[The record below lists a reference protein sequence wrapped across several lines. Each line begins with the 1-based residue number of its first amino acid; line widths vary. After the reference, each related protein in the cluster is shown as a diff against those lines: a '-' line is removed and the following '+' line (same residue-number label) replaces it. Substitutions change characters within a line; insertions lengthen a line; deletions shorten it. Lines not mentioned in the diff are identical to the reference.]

1 MSAGEEAAFTN
12 GYHARR
18 TYVSFT
24 AIVLLPLGV
33 GFAAGI
39 YTAAIFVS
47 FCLVLDVSLRY
58 SLIPASIAATAA
70 WLYSLRWV
78 HTMIKDTERA
88 LWAIA
93 HGKLIASQPLLVE
106 THTDNNRVVRRTDLG
121 ANYEQQI
128 QVARL
133 VLNGGTISQGSCL
146 RYFAGNRQAFQSYQ
160 QQLVA
165 AGWGRW
171 RSKDHPS
178 QGVAVTDF
186 GMAEFKK
193 MVERGIPLP
202 HYYDPYEQNGG
213 MSLRTRAHAQDDP
226 PDD

>member
-24 AIVLLPLGV
+24 AIVLLPIGI

-47 FCLVLDVSLRY
+47 FCLVLDVPLRY
-58 SLIPASIAATAA
+58 SLLPASIAAAAA
-70 WLYSLRWV
+70 WMYSLRWV

-106 THTDNNRVVRRTDLG
+106 THMDNNRVVRRTDLG

-128 QVARL
+128 EVAKL

-146 RYFAGNRQAFQSYQ
+146 RYFNGNRQEFQSYQ

-171 RSKDHPS
+171 RSPNAPQ
-178 QGVAVTDF
+178 QGMEITDL
-186 GMAEFKK
+186 GMAEFQR
-193 MVERGIPLP
+193 MIDNQTPLP
-202 HYYDPYEQNGG
+202 HYPDVYRQNDGFT
-213 MSLRTRAHAQDDP
+213 LRTRALAGDD
-226 PDD
+226 DE